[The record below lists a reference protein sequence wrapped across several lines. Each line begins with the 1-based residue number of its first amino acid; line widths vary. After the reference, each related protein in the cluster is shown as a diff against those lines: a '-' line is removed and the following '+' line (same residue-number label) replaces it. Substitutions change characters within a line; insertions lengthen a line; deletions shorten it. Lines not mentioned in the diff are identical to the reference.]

1 MKIPG
6 MWRLKRAAKEAL
18 RHWKVSRI
26 EARVR
31 AADPDP
37 GSERHGLSAPLLVS
51 LTSYPARFPTLAPTI
66 KTLLSQSMPADS
78 VWLWIARED
87 VNRLPEDV
95 KALER
100 VGLRIGVTDDLKS
113 YKKYVPA
120 ARTFPGAFIVIAD
133 DDVPYSRDWLS
144 SLVTAYRSGPAAVIA
159 HRARRMRLNSDGR
172 PAGYASWTFA
182 EEGRESDVN
191 FVPNGIGGVLYPPG
205 AISAEAL
212 DVSRFQRLAPF
223 GDDLWLFWTARRAG
237 FGCRMV
243 ERIEEPLNWNGSQ
256 KVALYHQ
263 NASEGGRNDKYVSS
277 LFQEFGPPVLG
288 QRPEANNAG
297 LEGGGFAQVP
307 WTTE

>member
-6 MWRLKRAAKEAL
+6 MWRLKRAAKDAL
-18 RHWKVSRI
+18 RHWNVSRI

-31 AADPDP
+31 AADPAP
-37 GSERHGLSAPLLVS
+37 GSERHGLDAPLLVS
-51 LTSYPARFPTLAPTI
+51 LTSYPPRFPTLAPTI

-78 VWLWIARED
+78 VWLWIAHED
-87 VNRLPEDV
+87 RDELPEDV
-95 KALER
+95 RALER
-100 VGLRIGVTDDLKS
+100 LGLRVGVTEDLKS

-120 ARTFPGAFIVIAD
+120 ARAFPDAFIVIAD
-133 DDVPYSRDWLS
+133 DDVPYARDWLS
-144 SLVTAYRSGPAAVIA
+144 SLVAAYRCGPPAVIA
-159 HRARRMRLNSDGR
+159 HRARRMRLKGDGT
-172 PAGYASWTFA
+172 PVDYANWPFPDQGG
-182 EEGRESDVN
+182 ENDVN

-205 AISAEAL
+205 SISDEAL
-212 DVSRFQRLAPF
+212 DVPKFQQLAPF

-263 NASEGGRNDKYVSS
+263 NASAGGRNDKYVSA

-288 QRPEANNAG
+288 QRLG
-297 LEGGGFAQVP
+297 RKDRDD
-307 WTTE
+307 